1 MLFRVVRAENRKLNR
16 SALWI
21 VFFVVPLI
29 SAVYGTFNYTQN
41 LGVLTREWYS
51 LWTQH
56 TLFYDTFFFA
66 PMIAVYA
73 AYLWRLEHLGHNWNL
88 ILSAP
93 VRPFCLYFAK
103 FVTTAKMAFL
113 TQVWVY
119 ALFILCGRLWANLP
133 GWPPAQIPLWLLRGF
148 AGGLAVIALQ
158 CLLSMV
164 IRSFA
169 VPVLIALCGGIVGML
184 LLSKDAGMYWPYALM
199 ILGMNANR
207 TEDMISDGLLPFL
220 LSCAVF
226 IVLFCCAAVTI
237 MTTRDVKT

>member
-29 SAVYGTFNYTQN
+29 SAVCGTFNYTQN

-66 PMIAVYA
+66 PMVAVYA

-119 ALFILCGRLWANLP
+119 ALFVLCGRLWVQLS
-133 GWPPAQIPLWLLRGF
+133 GWPPAEIPLWLLRGF

-169 VPVLIALCGGIVGML
+169 VPVLVALGGGIAGML

-207 TEDMISDGLLPFL
+207 AEDMINNMGIFFL
-220 LSCAVF
+220 NCCVF
-226 IVLFCCAAVTI
+226 IITSFLIANLLLV
-237 MTTRDVKT
+237 RQDVYT

>member
-1 MLFRVVRAENRKLNR
+1 MLFRAIRAENRKLRR
-16 SALWI
+16 SILWM
-21 VFFVVPLI
+21 VFFVIPMI
-29 SAVYGTFNYTQN
+29 SAVFGTFNYMQN
-41 LGVLTREWYS
+41 QGVLTQEWYS

-88 ILSAP
+88 IMSAS

-103 FVTTAKMAFL
+103 FAVMVKMAFL

-119 ALFILCGRLWANLP
+119 ALFVLCGRLWAHLS

-169 VPVLIALCGGIVGML
+169 VPVLIALGGGIAGML
-184 LLSKDAGMYWPYALM
+184 FLSKDAGIYWPYALM

-207 TEDMISDGLLPFL
+207 AEDMIHDIEIFL
-220 LSCAVF
+220 LICCVF
-226 IVLFCCAAVTI
+226 IIIFFLIANLVLI
-237 MTTRDVKT
+237 RRDVRT

>member
-1 MLFRVVRAENRKLNR
+1 MLFRVVRAEDRKLNR

-21 VFFVVPLI
+21 VFFVIPLI
-29 SAVYGTFNYTQN
+29 SSVYGTFNYTQN

-66 PMIAVYA
+66 PMVAVYA

-119 ALFILCGRLWANLP
+119 GLFVLCGRLWARLP
-133 GWPPAQIPLWLLRGF
+133 GWP
-148 AGGLAVIALQ
+148 
-158 CLLSMV
+158 
-164 IRSFA
+164 
-169 VPVLIALCGGIVGML
+169 
-184 LLSKDAGMYWPYALM
+184 
-199 ILGMNANR
+199 
-207 TEDMISDGLLPFL
+207 
-220 LSCAVF
+220 
-226 IVLFCCAAVTI
+226 
-237 MTTRDVKT
+237 

>member
-1 MLFRVVRAENRKLNR
+1 MLFRVVRAEDRKLNR

-21 VFFVVPLI
+21 VFFVIPLI

-66 PMIAVYA
+66 PMVAVYA

-119 ALFILCGRLWANLP
+119 GLFVLCGRLWAQLP
-133 GWPPAQIPLWLLRGF
+133 GWPPADIPLWLLRGF

-169 VPVLIALCGGIVGML
+169 VPVLVALGGGIAGML

-207 TEDMISDGLLPFL
+207 AEDMINNMGIFFL
-220 LSCAVF
+220 KCPLAHG
-226 IVLFCCAAVTI
+226 T
-237 MTTRDVKT
+237 